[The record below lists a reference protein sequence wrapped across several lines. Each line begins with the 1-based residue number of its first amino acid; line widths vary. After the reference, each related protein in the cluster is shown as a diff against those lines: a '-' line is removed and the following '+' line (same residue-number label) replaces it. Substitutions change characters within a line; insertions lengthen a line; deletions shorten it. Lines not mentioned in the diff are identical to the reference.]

1 MAPVFLLLLAIVSEV
16 VATMSLR
23 ATEGFTRLLPS
34 LAVIG
39 GYAVAFVC
47 LSHSLKAIPVGIAYA
62 TWAGAGTVC
71 IALAAWYVYNEQPNL
86 MSICGMALIILGV
99 AIVNVSSSVH

>member
-1 MAPVFLLLLAIVSEV
+1 MTPLLLLLLAIVSEV

-47 LSHSLKAIPVGIAYA
+47 LSHSLKAIPVGVAYA

-71 IALAAWYVYNEQPNL
+71 IALAAWYVYSEQPNL
-86 MSICGMALIILGV
+86 VSICGMALIIVGV
-99 AIVNVSSSVH
+99 AIVNVSSSLH

>member
-1 MAPVFLLLLAIVSEV
+1 MGPVLLLFLAILSEV

-23 ATEGFTRLLPS
+23 ATEGFTRPMPS
-34 LAVIG
+34 LAVIA

-47 LSHSLKAIPVGIAYA
+47 LSHCLKAIPIGIAYA

-71 IALAAWYVYNEQPNL
+71 IALSAWYVYEEALNPV
-86 MSICGMALIILGV
+86 SVCGMALIIVGV
-99 AIVNVSSSVH
+99 VLVNTYSSVH

>member
-1 MAPVFLLLLAIVSEV
+1 MLPVVLLFLAILSEV
-16 VATMSLR
+16 AATMSLR

-34 LAVIG
+34 VAVIA

-47 LSHSLKAIPVGIAYA
+47 LSYSLKAIPVGIAYA

-71 IALAAWYVYNEQPNL
+71 IALAAWYVYNEQLNL
-86 MSICGMALIILGV
+86 MSICGMALIVVGV
-99 AIVNVSSSVH
+99 AMVNLYSSVH